1 MSLLVRTEDKGDE
14 YRSRVQDK
22 KPWPNP
28 NLERVVKRYSHSN
41 PIEGFLGVQGD
52 HYLWT
57 PRNVIVIDNVEET
70 PDIEERM
77 PVFNEPSL
85 VRVYD

>member
-28 NLERVVKRYSHSN
+28 NLERVVLPLN

-52 HYLWT
+52 HYFWT
-57 PRNVIVIDNVEET
+57 PRNLIIIDYVEET
-70 PDIEERM
+70 PDIKKRM
-77 PVFNEPSL
+77 PVFKKPSL
-85 VRVYD
+85 VSV